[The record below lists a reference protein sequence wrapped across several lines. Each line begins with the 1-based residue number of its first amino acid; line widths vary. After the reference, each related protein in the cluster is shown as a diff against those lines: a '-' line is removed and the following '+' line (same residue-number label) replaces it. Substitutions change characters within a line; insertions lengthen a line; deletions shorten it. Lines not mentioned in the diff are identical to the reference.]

1 MLRQLSARAGN
12 GQGRAVH
19 VAIHGACLKHWA
31 LSAPPA
37 EREIAHSNISLS
49 KEDPMKPTR
58 WIAAVAVGMWCLAGG
73 SAMGAED
80 KPDKGASHA
89 KADAKINLNDA
100 SKGELMKLEGVGAA
114 AAQKIIAYREAHG
127 PFKRVHDLEKVEG
140 VGKAVLEKNAG
151 RLTVK

>member
-1 MLRQLSARAGN
+1 
-12 GQGRAVH
+12 
-19 VAIHGACLKHWA
+19 
-31 LSAPPA
+31 
-37 EREIAHSNISLS
+37 
-49 KEDPMKPTR
+49 MKPTR

>member
-1 MLRQLSARAGN
+1 
-12 GQGRAVH
+12 
-19 VAIHGACLKHWA
+19 
-31 LSAPPA
+31 
-37 EREIAHSNISLS
+37 
-49 KEDPMKPTR
+49 MKLTR
-58 WIAAVAVGMWCLAGG
+58 WIAAVAVAMWCLAGG
-73 SAMGAED
+73 AAMGAED
-80 KPDKGASHA
+80 KSDKAESHAKGESHGKGESHA

-100 SKGELMKLEGVGAA
+100 SKGDLMKLEGVGAA